1 MCGAGTQLKLAGR
14 VAEGVTHYREAVAA
28 CPAYAPAFY
37 NIGVVHRCA
46 VASARP
52 SAEGARGY
60 STCVP
65 TPATSWAS
73 CACQRHAARDVQ
85 DKAEACTFVSPACV
99 RACLL
104 NVAGCQ

>member
-46 VASARP
+46 AASARP
-52 SAEGARGY
+52 AAGGARVHR
-60 STCVP
+60 TCVP

-73 CACQRHAARDVQ
+73 CACQRHAARGGQSRGMHVC
-85 DKAEACTFVSPACV
+85 EPCV
-99 RACLL
+99 
-104 NVAGCQ
+104 CQGLRC